1 MPSFPAK
8 TRRIVLPLYRGV
20 MLLDVAGPAEVFA
33 AAARL
38 GATPGSPPPYD
49 LRIVSATGG
58 PVPTEL
64 GVGLDSVP
72 WASLGGLPIDTLLL
86 PGGEGAL
93 AAAEDAALLGWL
105 RSGAAAARR
114 VASVCL
120 GAFILAGAGLLE
132 GRAATT
138 HWRHCAALQRRHPGI
153 TVRPEPIFVRD
164 GRFWTSAGVTAGIDM
179 ALAMVEEDLGHA
191 IALEVAQRLV
201 VFLKRPGGQAQ
212 FSAALAAQA
221 GSRDGDFAAL
231 LGWMAANLTADLR
244 VEALAGRAGMAP
256 RSFAR
261 AFAAQTGETPAHAVE
276 TLRLEAARQLL
287 ESDVLAVAEIARRCG
302 FGDDERM
309 RRAFVRR
316 LGAAPAEYRARFG
329 RGTDR
334 PAA

>member
-1 MPSFPAK
+1 MPSFPAR
-8 TRRIVLPLYRGV
+8 TRRVVLPLYPGV

-33 AAARL
+33 TASRLAAA
-38 GATPGSPPPYD
+38 PGSPPPYD
-49 LRIVSATGG
+49 LRLVSAAGG

-64 GVGLDSVP
+64 GVGLDSAAWSKLEDQPV
-72 WASLGGLPIDTLLL
+72 DTLLV

-93 AAAEDAALLGWL
+93 AAAEDAGFLDWL
-105 RSGAAAARR
+105 RPKAMAARR

-120 GAFILAGAGLLE
+120 GAFILASAGLLE

-153 TVRPEPIFVRD
+153 TVRPDPIFVRD

-179 ALAMVEEDLGHA
+179 ALALVEEDLGHA
-191 IALEVAQRLV
+191 VALEVARRLV

-231 LGWMAANLTADLR
+231 LAWMAANLTADLR
-244 VEALAGRAGMAP
+244 VEVLAERAGMAP

-261 AFAAQTGETPAHAVE
+261 AFAAQTGETPARAVE
-276 TLRLEAARQLL
+276 GLRVEAARQLL
-287 ESDVLAVAEIARRCG
+287 ESGALTVAEIARRCG

-309 RRAFVRR
+309 RRAFLRR
-316 LGAAPAEYRARFG
+316 LGTAPADYRARFG
-329 RGTDR
+329 RVALVGVG
-334 PAA
+334 